1 MEIYPLYE
9 EKELYGAIQIG
20 NHRFYKVENKIS
32 TELVINAKFT
42 HLWIL
47 EDNDWKLK
55 RVFSYDHKN
64 AIKN

>member
-1 MEIYPLYE
+1 MSFMEPF
-9 EKELYGAIQIG
+9 KKAITSFI
-20 NHRFYKVENKIS
+20 KVVNKIP
-32 TELVINAKFT
+32 TEELKINAKFI

-55 RVFSYDHKN
+55 RVFSFDHQK